1 MASPSVRPRVV
12 GSLTA
17 RLALAFVAVALTA
30 IGLLAALTLWSAR
43 SSVEDLVQT
52 QRAQATVEITAALGE
67 AHQRAGGWT
76 GADLRPA
83 AALAAAAGARLQ
95 VRDAAGRPGRR
106 SGAGHAAADGPDA
119 RYGRRARSGGPG
131 PVVTAPVLV
140 AGQPVG
146 TVELRFPAQA
156 PPAALGVRDALVRT
170 VAVGAV
176 LGVGVALGVAI
187 PIARRITRPVEELT
201 TAARRLGRGDR
212 DARVGSA
219 GGFAELAELGATF
232 DRMAAALQRE
242 DELRRALVS
251 DVAHELR
258 TPVTILQASC
268 EELADG
274 LAEPTPERLA
284 SLHQEVLRLGRVVED
299 LEVLAAAEAAGLRLD
314 HQPVDLAAVAGEVL
328 ELLQPRAAQ
337 ARVTLRGELHAA
349 TVSGDPHRL
358 HQIAANLVANAVK
371 YTPPGGTVTVTVDH
385 AGGSVRLVVADTGP
399 GIEPDEL
406 PHLFDRFWRGR
417 AATGTPGSGVGL
429 TVVAELVRAHGGR
442 IEVTSTPGT
451 GTTFTVCLPEAA

>member
-1 MASPSVRPRVV
+1 MASARPPAV

-43 SSVEDLVQT
+43 NSVEELVET
-52 QRAQATVEITAALGE
+52 QRAQVTVEITAALGE
-67 AHQRAGGWT
+67 AYQRAGGWA

-83 AALAAAAGARLQ
+83 AALAAASRARLQ
-95 VRDAAGRPGRR
+95 LRDAAGHLVDDPVLAMQQRMGQMHPM
-106 SGAGHAAADGPDA
+106 
-119 RYGRRARSGGPG
+119 GGPG
-131 PVVTAPVLV
+131 PVVDAPVLV

-146 TVELRFPAQA
+146 AVELRFPAQA

-170 VAVGAV
+170 VAVGAL
-176 LGVGVALGVAI
+176 LGVGVALAAAI
-187 PIARRITRPVEELT
+187 PIARRITHPLAELT
-201 TAARRLGRGDR
+201 TAARGLSRGDL

-232 DRMAAALQRE
+232 DRMAAALQHE

-274 LAEPTPERLA
+274 LAEPTPERLT

-299 LEVLAAAEAAGLRLD
+299 VEVLAAAEAAGLRLD
-314 HQPVDLAAVAGEVL
+314 LQPVDLAAVTGEVL
-328 ELLQPRAAQ
+328 ELLQPRATQ

-358 HQIAANLVANAVK
+358 HQIATNLVANAVK
-371 YTPPGGTVTVTVDH
+371 FTPPGGTVTVTVDP

-451 GTTFTVCLPEAA
+451 GTTFTVRLPEAA

>member
-1 MASPSVRPRVV
+1 
-12 GSLTA
+12 LTA

-52 QRAQATVEITAALGE
+52 QRAQATEEVTTTLGE
-67 AHQRAGGWT
+67 AYQRAGGWT

-95 VRDAAGRPGRR
+95 VRDAEGRVVDDPVLAMQQRMGQMHPGTL
-106 SGAGHAAADGPDA
+106 PM
-119 RYGRRARSGGPG
+119 GGPG
-131 PVVTAPVLV
+131 PVVAAPVLL
-140 AGQPVG
+140 AGRQVG
-146 TVELRFPAQA
+146 AVELRFPAQA

-170 VAVGAV
+170 VAVGAL

-187 PIARRITRPVEELT
+187 LIARRITRPVEELT

-242 DELRRALVS
+242 DELRRALVN

-299 LEVLAAAEAAGLRLD
+299 LEVLAAAEAAALRLD
-314 HQPVDLAAVAGEVL
+314 HQPVDLAAVAAGVI
-328 ELLQPRAAQ
+328 ELLQPRATQ
-337 ARVTLRGELHAA
+337 SRVTLRGELHPAS
-349 TVSGDPHRL
+349 VSGDPHRL
-358 HQIAANLVANAVK
+358 HQVAANLVANAVK
-371 YTPPGGTVTVTVDH
+371 YTPSGGTVTVTVEP

-429 TVVAELVRAHGGR
+429 TVAAELVRAHRGR
-442 IEVTSTPGT
+442 IEVASTPGT
-451 GTTFTVCLPEAA
+451 GTTFTVCLPEAG